1 MTALISA
8 STALVIGVSIVI
20 VSVVFAVFIA
30 VQYLERRRL
39 AALAAEER
47 RRQILL
53 AAHLQAKAWAR
64 HGYL

>member
-1 MTALISA
+1 MISA
-8 STALVIGVSIVI
+8 SAALVIGVSIVI

-53 AAHLQAKAWAR
+53 AAHHQAKAWAR